1 MKMRRRED
9 AIMARHDRTW
19 AIPKTTKLTPWDVA
33 MPSGATLLSGLT
45 AMLKRSEQLDP
56 DAIERHVEIY
66 RTVCFGTE
74 REIWGFACIINEV
87 LQSPLPTVEVAE
99 NREALHNLLRPIIDS
114 LDDRKWG
121 SRMITRPYDELEH
134 ENSIF
139 AGFWRSWGIA
149 VRSAISQGF
158 IDDAVP
164 LGKMSDLLIEYA
176 GSPEV
181 SYKWHRH
188 PEGELIAL
196 PVWVRNWFHHTEN
209 AFEPAP
215 PSRHE
220 IRRAAWE
227 LVKLSLALEMTEDER
242 REETR
247 REQSRGVSIVQYQ
260 WLNME
265 VHVDEERNEITV
277 CQPGL
282 SNGWSIKESYSNYR
296 DSGEDLVDFALKL
309 KRLAESKP

>member
-1 MKMRRRED
+1 MESN
-9 AIMARHDRTW
+9 DRTW
-19 AIPKTTKLTPWDVA
+19 VIPKTTKLTPWDIA
-33 MPSGATLLSGLT
+33 MPSGTTLESGLRV
-45 AMLKRSEQLDP
+45 ALKRPEHLDP
-56 DAIERHVEIY
+56 DAIEKLVEIY
-66 RTVCFGTE
+66 RSVRFGTE

-87 LQSPLPTVEVAE
+87 LQSPLPTVDVAK
-99 NREALHNLLRPIIDS
+99 NRESLHNLLLPILDS

-121 SRMITRPYDELEH
+121 SNMITRRYDELEH

-164 LGKMSDLLIEYA
+164 LRKMSDLLIEYA

-181 SYKWHRH
+181 PYKWHRQ

-196 PVWVRNWFHHTEN
+196 PIWVRNWFHHTEN
-209 AFEPAP
+209 AYEPTP

-227 LVKLSLALEMTEDER
+227 LAKLSLVLEMTEDER

-247 REQSRGVSIVQYQ
+247 REQSGPMSTIQYQ

-265 VHVDEERNEITV
+265 VYLDEKRDEITV
-277 CQPGL
+277 CQLGL
-282 SNGWSIKESYSNYR
+282 FNGWSIKESYSNYR
-296 DSGEDLVDFALKL
+296 DSGQELVDFALNL
-309 KRLAESKP
+309 KQQATVKQQPQGPPQA